1 MGCSQSYYI
10 TSAVS
15 YYEMYYIEALK
26 SVLNRFN
33 IGRQYGVMDYANET
47 EDART
52 AKVIIY
58 IRANPVGVYLLLLLL
73 LLSRTRTY
81 IYYSNA
87 NLIICRI
94 QMCLTPYVSHAVPM
108 YTLYNA
114 LNAAACQH

>member
-1 MGCSQSYYI
+1 
-10 TSAVS
+10 
-15 YYEMYYIEALK
+15 MYYIEALK